1 MNQRLI
7 ETASFINRHIPDLK
21 NNIIR
26 EADLAL
32 EGMLILPGS
41 GGSPVFVGNP
51 PMWKENPTPQKDREA
66 VFVLNRMG
74 HWKTLVEAFM
84 LTGDGRYASKV
95 TTEFKNWVQVCQRPA
110 IPVSSAGVY
119 SAESQTADLIDK
131 YDAGE
136 PKYAPWRSPSS
147 NALVKQAFPFFS
159 LTARRERSSSTRHS
173 L

>member
-51 PMWKENPTPQKDREA
+51 PMWKENPTPQKDRED
-66 VFVLNRMG
+66 G
-74 HWKTLVEAFM
+74 TLEDACR
-84 LTGDGRYASKV
+84 GIYADGRRK
-95 TTEFKNWVQVCQRPA
+95 VCQ
-110 IPVSSAGVY
+110 
-119 SAESQTADLIDK
+119 
-131 YDAGE
+131 
-136 PKYAPWRSPSS
+136 
-147 NALVKQAFPFFS
+147 
-159 LTARRERSSSTRHS
+159 
-173 L
+173 